1 MKKILT
7 TAIFAFIVVST
18 ITAENIKGDSQKRV
32 IGVQIGNIAPAIA
45 LKNPDGKVMQLAE
58 TRGKL
63 VLLDFWASW
72 CGPCRRENPNVVRVY
87 NKFKDANLEAG
98 DGFTVFGVSLDGLQD
113 RQGNQKQ
120 LNAKFE
126 WMNAIKQDNLTWKYQ
141 VSELKGWNSS
151 VHKNYGVRSIPSN
164 FLIDKN
170 GVIVGK
176 NLRDII
182 LYQAVKLAEKYSG
195 DRLIQEIAKL

>member
-1 MKKILT
+1 
-7 TAIFAFIVVST
+7 
-18 ITAENIKGDSQKRV
+18 
-32 IGVQIGNIAPAIA
+32 
-45 LKNPDGKVMQLAE
+45 MQLAE

-87 NKFKDANLEAG
+87 NKFKDSKLEAG
-98 DGFTVFGVSLDGLQD
+98 DGFTVFSVSLDGLVD
-113 RQGNQKQ
+113 RQGKQKQ

-126 WMNAIKQDNLTWKYQ
+126 WMNAIKQDKLTWKYN
-141 VSELKGWNSS
+141 VSDLKGWSS
-151 VHKNYGVRSIPSN
+151 KVHKSFGVRSIPSN
-164 FLIDKN
+164 FLIDKD

-176 NLRDII
+176 NLREIQ

-195 DRLIQEIAKL
+195 DRLIEEISKL

>member
-1 MKKILT
+1 MRN
-7 TAIFAFIVVST
+7 IFYLLVSFVLVAT
-18 ITAENIKGDSQKRV
+18 SVNAENIKGNGNRV
-32 IGVQIGNIAPAIA
+32 IGVKVGDIAPSIA
-45 LKNPDGKVMQLAE
+45 LKNTNGKIMQLSE

-87 NKFKDANLEAG
+87 KKFKDSKLAAG
-98 DGFTVFGVSLDGLQD
+98 NGFTVFSVSLDGLID
-113 RQGNQKQ
+113 RQGNPKQ

-126 WMNAIKQDNLTWKYQ
+126 WMNAIKQDKLSWKYH
-141 VSELKGWNSS
+141 VSELKGWSS
-151 VHKNYGVRSIPSN
+151 KVYKKFGVSSIPSN
-164 FLIDKN
+164 FLIDKD

-176 NLRDII
+176 NLRGIE

-195 DRLIQEIAKL
+195 DKLIEEISNL

>member
-1 MKKILT
+1 MKKILLIAVL
-7 TAIFAFIVVST
+7 AIVGVST
-18 ITAENIKGDSQKRV
+18 MTAENIKGTSKRV
-32 IGVQIGNIAPAIA
+32 IGVQVGNIAPSIA
-45 LKNPDGKVMQLAE
+45 LKNPDGKIMQLAE

-87 NKFKDANLEAG
+87 NKFKDSKLAAG
-98 DGFTVFGVSLDGLQD
+98 DGFTVFSVSLDGLRD
-113 RQGNQKQ
+113 RAGNTKQ

-126 WMNAIKQDNLTWKYQ
+126 WMNAIKQDKLTWKYH
-141 VSELKGWNSS
+141 VSELKGWSS
-151 VHKNYGVRSIPSN
+151 NVHKSFGVRSIPSN
-164 FLIDKN
+164 FLIDGD

-176 NLRDII
+176 NLREIQ

-195 DRLIQEIAKL
+195 DRLIEEISKL

>member
-1 MKKILT
+1 MKKIFFILFLT
-7 TAIFAFIVVST
+7 LSVVS
-18 ITAENIKGDSQKRV
+18 ISFAGNGEGEIQKRK
-32 IGVQIGNIAPAIA
+32 IGVQIGDIAPSIA
-45 LKNPDGKVMQLAE
+45 LKNPDGKVLQLEE

-87 NKFKDANLEAG
+87 NKFKDSKLEAG
-98 DGFTVFGVSLDGLQD
+98 NGFTVYGVSLDGLED
-113 RQGNQKQ
+113 RDGTPKQ

-126 WMNAIKQDNLTWKYQ
+126 WMNAIKQDGLVWKYQ
-141 VSELKGWNSS
+141 VSELKGWNSKVYKS
-151 VHKNYGVRSIPSN
+151 FGVKSIPSN

-176 NLRDII
+176 NLSGND
-182 LYQAVKLAEKYSG
+182 LYRAVKLAEKYSG
-195 DRLIQEIAKL
+195 DKLIKEISKL

>member
-1 MKKILT
+1 MVLSVI
-7 TAIFAFIVVST
+7 AIST
-18 ITAENIKGDSQKRV
+18 ITAKNIDGSRKRV
-32 IGVQIGNIAPAIA
+32 IGVQIGNIAPSIA

-72 CGPCRRENPNVVRVY
+72 CGPCRRENPNVVMVY
-87 NKFKDANLEAG
+87 KKFKDSKLAAG
-98 DGFTVFGVSLDGLQD
+98 DGFTVFSVSLDGLRD
-113 RQGNQKQ
+113 REGNAKQ

-126 WMNAIKQDNLTWKYQ
+126 WMNAIKQDNLTWKYN
-141 VSELKGWNSS
+141 VSELKGWSS
-151 VHKNYGVRSIPSN
+151 KVHKNFGVRSIPSN
-164 FLIDKN
+164 FLIDKD

-176 NLRDII
+176 NLRGIE

-195 DRLIQEIAKL
+195 DRLIEEISKL

>member
-1 MKKILT
+1 MKRIVLLMSLSIMAI
-7 TAIFAFIVVST
+7 TA
-18 ITAENIKGDSQKRV
+18 ITAENIKGAKKRV

-45 LKNPDGKVMQLAE
+45 LKNPDGKIMQLAE

-87 NKFKDANLEAG
+87 EKFKDAKLVAG
-98 DGFTVFGVSLDGLQD
+98 DGFTVFSVSLDGLTD
-113 RQGNQKQ
+113 RQGNPKQ

-126 WMNAIKQDNLTWKYQ
+126 WMNAIKQDKLTWKYQ
-141 VSELKGWNSS
+141 VSDLKGWGSK
-151 VHKNYGVRSIPSN
+151 VHKAFGVRSIPSN
-164 FLIDKN
+164 FLIDKD

-176 NLRDII
+176 NLREIQ
-182 LYQAVKLAEKYSG
+182 LYQAVKLAEKYSS
-195 DRLIQEIAKL
+195 DRLIEEISKL

>member
-1 MKKILT
+1 MKKTLLIIVL
-7 TAIFAFIVVST
+7 FISVVALLN
-18 ITAENIKGDSQKRV
+18 AENINGTNKRV
-32 IGVQIGNIAPAIA
+32 IGIQIGNIAPDIA
-45 LKNPDGKVMQLAE
+45 LKNPDGRILQLAE

-87 NKFKDANLEAG
+87 NKFKNAKLAAG
-98 DGFTVFGVSLDGLQD
+98 NGFTVFSVSLDGLQD
-113 RQGNQKQ
+113 RQGNPKQ

-126 WMNAIKQDNLTWKYQ
+126 WMNAIKQDKLTWKYN
-141 VSELKGWNSS
+141 VSDLKGWNSN
-151 VHKNYGVRSIPSN
+151 VHKSFGVRSIPSN
-164 FLIDKN
+164 FLIDKD

-176 NLRDII
+176 NLRGIE

-195 DRLIQEIAKL
+195 DKLIEEIAKL

>member
-1 MKKILT
+1 MKKILLVVAL
-7 TAIFAFIVVST
+7 AIIAVTT
-18 ITAENIKGDSQKRV
+18 ITAENIKGNSKRV
-32 IGVQIGNIAPAIA
+32 IGIHVGNIAPAIA
-45 LKNPDGKVMQLAE
+45 LKNPDGKIMQLAE

-87 NKFKDANLEAG
+87 NKFKNAKLEAG
-98 DGFTVFGVSLDGLQD
+98 DGFTVFSVSLDGLTD
-113 RQGNQKQ
+113 REGNLKQ

-126 WMNAIKQDNLTWKYQ
+126 WMNAIKQDKLTWKYH
-141 VSELKGWNSS
+141 VSDLKGWGSK
-151 VHKNYGVRSIPSN
+151 VHKAFGVRSIPSN
-164 FLIDKN
+164 FLIDKD

-176 NLRDII
+176 NLREIQ

-195 DRLIQEIAKL
+195 DRLIEEIAKL

>member
-1 MKKILT
+1 MKKILL
-7 TAIFAFIVVST
+7 IIVILIIDIGVIYANNEDK
-18 ITAENIKGDSQKRV
+18 ITKRV

-45 LKNPDGKVMQLAE
+45 LKNADGKIMQLAE

-87 NKFKDANLEAG
+87 EKFKNSKLEAG

-113 RQGNQKQ
+113 RQGNAKQ

-126 WMNAIKQDNLTWKYQ
+126 WINAIKQDKLTWKYQ
-141 VSELKGWNSS
+141 VSDLKGWNSN
-151 VHKNYGVRSIPSN
+151 VHKSFGVRSIPSN

-176 NLRDII
+176 NLRGIQ

-195 DRLIQEIAKL
+195 DDLIAEIAKI

>member
-1 MKKILT
+1 MLLVMILAITGISTT
-7 TAIFAFIVVST
+7 TAGNVDGSR
-18 ITAENIKGDSQKRV
+18 KRV
-32 IGVQIGNIAPAIA
+32 IGVHIGNIAPSIA

-87 NKFKDANLEAG
+87 NKFKDSKLAAG
-98 DGFTVFGVSLDGLQD
+98 DGFTVFSVSLDGLRD
-113 RQGNQKQ
+113 REGNLKQ
-120 LNAKFE
+120 MNAKFE
-126 WMNAIKQDNLTWKYQ
+126 WMNAIKQDNLSWKYN
-141 VSELKGWNSS
+141 VSELKGWSS
-151 VHKNYGVRSIPSN
+151 NVHKKFGVRSIPSN
-164 FLIDKN
+164 FLIDKD

-176 NLRDII
+176 NLRGIE

-195 DRLIQEIAKL
+195 DRLIEEISKL

>member
-1 MKKILT
+1 MKKIFLAVILT
-7 TAIFAFIVVST
+7 VVMGGL
-18 ITAENIKGDSQKRV
+18 IAGNNKDSNPERV
-32 IGVQIGNIAPAIA
+32 IGVEVGNIAPAIA

-87 NKFKDANLEAG
+87 DKFRDSKLNAG
-98 DGFTVFGVSLDGLQD
+98 NGFTVFGVSLDGLQD
-113 RQGNQKQ
+113 RQGNEKQ
-120 LNAKFE
+120 INAKFE
-126 WMNAIKQDNLTWKYQ
+126 WMNAIKHDRLSWKYQ
-141 VSELKGWNSS
+141 VSELKGWNSD
-151 VHKNYGVRSIPSN
+151 VHKKYGVRSIPSN

-176 NLRDII
+176 NLRGVE

-195 DRLIQEIAKL
+195 DKLIEEISKL

>member
-1 MKKILT
+1 MKKILLIAVL
-7 TAIFAFIVVST
+7 AIVGVST
-18 ITAENIKGDSQKRV
+18 MTAENIKGNSKRV
-32 IGVQIGNIAPAIA
+32 IGVQVGNIAPSIA
-45 LKNPDGKVMQLAE
+45 LKNPDGKIMQLAE

-87 NKFKDANLEAG
+87 NKFKDSKLAAG
-98 DGFTVFGVSLDGLQD
+98 DGFTVFSVSLDGLRD
-113 RQGNQKQ
+113 REGNTKQ

-126 WMNAIKQDNLTWKYQ
+126 WMNAIKQDKLTWKYH
-141 VSELKGWNSS
+141 VSDLKGWSS
-151 VHKNYGVRSIPSN
+151 KVHKSFGVRSIPSN
-164 FLIDKN
+164 FLIDGD

-176 NLRDII
+176 NLREIQ

-195 DRLIQEIAKL
+195 DRLIEEISKL

>member
-1 MKKILT
+1 MKRILL
-7 TAIFAFIVVST
+7 IVVLFVVATAT
-18 ITAENIKGDSQKRV
+18 ITSENIEGQVKRV
-32 IGVQIGNIAPAIA
+32 IGIQIGNIAPAIA
-45 LKNPDGKVMQLAE
+45 LKNPDGKIMQLAE

-87 NKFKDANLEAG
+87 NKFKDAKLEAG
-98 DGFTVFGVSLDGLQD
+98 NGFTVYSVSLDGLQD
-113 RQGNQKQ
+113 RQGNAKQ

-126 WMNAIKQDNLTWKYQ
+126 WISAIKQDKLTWKYQ
-141 VSELKGWNSS
+141 VSELKGWSS
-151 VHKNYGVRSIPSN
+151 KTHKNYGVRSIPSN

-176 NLRDII
+176 NLRDIE

-195 DRLIQEIAKL
+195 DKLIEEIAKL

>member
-1 MKKILT
+1 MKKQIC
-7 TAIFAFIVVST
+7 IVLLSIMAVATLS
-18 ITAENIKGDSQKRV
+18 AENIKGAKKRV

-45 LKNPDGKVMQLAE
+45 LKNPDGKIMQLAE

-87 NKFKDANLEAG
+87 NKFKDSKLAAG
-98 DGFTVFGVSLDGLQD
+98 DGFTVFSVSLDGLTD
-113 RQGNQKQ
+113 RQGNPKQ

-126 WMNAIKQDNLTWKYQ
+126 WMNAIKQDNLSWKYN
-141 VSELKGWNSS
+141 VSDLKGWGSK
-151 VHKNYGVRSIPSN
+151 VHKAFGVRSIPSN
-164 FLIDKN
+164 FLIDKD

-176 NLRDII
+176 NLREIQ

-195 DRLIQEIAKL
+195 DRLIEEISKL

>member
-1 MKKILT
+1 MKKQI
-7 TAIFAFIVVST
+7 FIVLLSIMSVSALF
-18 ITAENIKGDSQKRV
+18 AENIKGTNKRV
-32 IGVQIGNIAPAIA
+32 IGIQIGNIAPAIA

-87 NKFKDANLEAG
+87 NKFKDSKLAAG
-98 DGFTVFGVSLDGLQD
+98 DGFTVFSVSLDGLLD
-113 RQGNQKQ
+113 RQGNPKQ

-126 WMNAIKQDNLTWKYQ
+126 WMNAIKQDKLTWKYN
-141 VSELKGWNSS
+141 VSELKGWNSN
-151 VHKNYGVRSIPSN
+151 VHKSFGVKSIPSN
-164 FLIDKN
+164 FLIDKD

-176 NLRDII
+176 NLRDIQ

-195 DRLIQEIAKL
+195 DRLIAEISKL

>member
-1 MKKILT
+1 MKRVLLVMVLAIVAMATT
-7 TAIFAFIVVST
+7 TAS
-18 ITAENIKGDSQKRV
+18 NIDDFSERV
-32 IGVQIGNIAPAIA
+32 IGIQIGNIAPSIA
-45 LKNPDGKVMQLAE
+45 LKNPDGKVMQLSE

-87 NKFKDANLEAG
+87 NKFKDAKLVAG
-98 DGFTVFGVSLDGLQD
+98 NGFTVFSVSLDGLRD
-113 RQGNQKQ
+113 REGNLRQ

-126 WMNAIKQDNLTWKYQ
+126 WMNAIKQDNLSWKYN
-141 VSELKGWNSS
+141 VSELQGWNSK
-151 VHKNYGVRSIPSN
+151 VHKKFGVRSIPSN

-176 NLRDII
+176 NLRGIE

-195 DRLIQEIAKL
+195 DRLIEEISKL